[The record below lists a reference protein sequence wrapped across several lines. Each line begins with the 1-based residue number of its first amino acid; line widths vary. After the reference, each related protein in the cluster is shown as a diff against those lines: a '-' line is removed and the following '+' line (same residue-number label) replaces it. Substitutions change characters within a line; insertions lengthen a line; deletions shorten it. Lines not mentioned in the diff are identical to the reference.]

1 MLRKL
6 LFSILCVTV
15 ASALST
21 GCSKPDMHAVN
32 YSRVQTGV
40 SNKVDVMSVYGK
52 PKFTLPSRDG
62 TEQWSYDVDASGE
75 FIHKAH
81 TLVFTFDKNGVLI
94 NKEKFTSKWP

>member
-1 MLRKL
+1 MLKKVF
-6 LFSILCVTV
+6 LFIL
-15 ASALST
+15 SGALGAVPVT

-52 PKFTLPSRDG
+52 PKFILPSRDG
-62 TEQWSYDVDASGE
+62 TEQWSYDIDASGE
-75 FIHKAH
+75 FIHTAY
-81 TLVFTFDKNGVLI
+81 TIVFTFDKNGVLL